1 MGDILY
7 RELVRG
13 IKNNNE
19 TINNYTLLCGD
30 FYYNKN
36 KGTARGWQNQ
46 IVQGSLQCSRKSVE
60 EKA

>member
-1 MGDILY
+1 MRDILY

-46 IVQGSLQCSRKSVE
+46 IV
-60 EKA
+60 

>member
-7 RELVRG
+7 RELVRE
-13 IKNNNE
+13 IKNNNNE

-36 KGTARGWQNQ
+36 KVTARGWQNQ
-46 IVQGSLQCSRKSVE
+46 IV
-60 EKA
+60 

>member
-19 TINNYTLLCGD
+19 TINNYTLLCGN
-30 FYYNKN
+30 FYYNKKRN
-36 KGTARGWQNQ
+36 CQRMAKSRWCKVVYNVAEKGTG
-46 IVQGSLQCSRKSVE
+46 K
-60 EKA
+60 